1 MSINFKDT
9 EKKLRQDPKVMAHH
23 QELEPK
29 YAIIRAMIKAR
40 VESGLS
46 QEEIA
51 KRMHTSQSAVARLE
65 GGSQLPSLNTLF
77 KYAKATGTTPAINF
91 VHTKNVSA
99 D

>member
-1 MSINFKDT
+1 MNINFKDT
-9 EKKLRQDPKVMAHH
+9 EKKLKHDHEVMVHYK
-23 QELEPK
+23 ELEPK
-29 YAIIRAMIKAR
+29 YTIVRAMIKAR
-40 VESGLS
+40 IDSGFS

-77 KYAKATGTTPAINF
+77 KYAKATGTTPMIHF
-91 VHTKNVSA
+91 VHNKNELI